1 MVRVR
6 FPARRID
13 GTVGEQTGLVEL
25 PSSPPPRDGYPF
37 VVYGHMTTGGSARS
51 APSLGDPTHPEWR
64 RMSQGDLLCGLL
76 RRRGFAVLRPDYEG
90 LGSSGPHPYLI
101 GSSLAESVLAMV
113 RARANFGVPLSRR
126 WLAAGHSE
134 GAVAALHAAQRH
146 GHDPGD
152 TELVGVAAFAPVTR
166 MDLTIGAMR
175 RVRAR
180 FPGSGI
186 VSALMALM
194 LQGAATDDARLAEL
208 LRSEGL
214 SPAARRLWP
223 ALQELSLT
231 ELAEPSSW
239 GSLAPGSIGG
249 ASGEEVFARLAQS
262 FRRNEVARLAD
273 LAVPVRIDAGLLD
286 EVAPA
291 PLTRRLIR
299 GYRAAGMD
307 VIARWWP
314 THHSGVMREEFAP
327 EEAAAWIAA
336 RF

>member
-13 GTVGEQTGLVEL
+13 GSIGEQTGLVEL
-25 PSSPPPRDGYPF
+25 PTSPPPPAGYPF

-51 APSLGDPTHPEWR
+51 APSIGDPTHPEWR
-64 RMSQGDLLCGLL
+64 RMSQGDVLCGLL

-90 LGSSGPHPYLI
+90 LGSPGPHPYLI
-101 GSSLAESVLAMV
+101 GSSLAESMLAMV
-113 RARANFGVPLSRR
+113 RSREQFGVPLSRR

-146 GHDPGD
+146 GHEGGD

-166 MDLTIGAMR
+166 MELTIGAMR
-175 RVRAR
+175 RVRVR
-180 FPGSGI
+180 VPGSGI
-186 VSALMALM
+186 VSALTALM
-194 LQGAATDDARLAEL
+194 LQGAATEDPRLADL
-208 LRSEGL
+208 LHGDGL

-223 ALQELSLT
+223 TLGQLSLT
-231 ELAEPSSW
+231 ELAERSSW
-239 GSLAPGSIGG
+239 GALPPGSIGG
-249 ASGEEVFARLAQS
+249 ESSDEVFALLAQS
-262 FRRNEVARLAD
+262 FRRNDVAGLTD
-273 LAVPVRIDAGLLD
+273 LSVPVRIDAGLVD

-307 VIARWWP
+307 VTARWWP
-314 THHSGVMREEFAP
+314 THHSGVVREAYAP
-327 EEAAAWIAA
+327 REAAEWIAA